1 MLKHLG
7 KILPSNALQVLQ
19 KQLLSRWADD
29 LDHVSIS
36 VALKYY
42 SRDARIGAQIHGLAI
57 SSGLDSYVTVSNSLM
72 NMYCKSGQ
80 FDQAFAIFDS
90 ICNPDTV
97 SWNTVLSGFR
107 RSDRALEFARR
118 MHYSGVIFDAVSYTT
133 VLTFCSDIQELEF
146 GLQLHSIVHKSGLEH
161 ETFVG
166 NALITL
172 YSRCHCLDYAR
183 RVFDEMTQRDLVSW
197 NAMISGLVQEGD
209 CGSEAI
215 WVFVEVLKEGIKLDH
230 VLFSSTISACGHER
244 NLELG
249 QQVHGLAL
257 KTGYETHV
265 SVSNVLM
272 SMYSKCEIIE
282 DANLVFKNMIE
293 RNVISWTTAISMNGV
308 DAVFLYNEM
317 RKDEVYPN
325 DVTFVGLIHA
335 LTVEN
340 LVEGGQTVHGLCV
353 RTGFSSELNVS
364 NCFITMYAKFKS
376 MEEAKKV
383 FDDMNYREII
393 SWNALISGYAQNELC
408 QEALDTFSLSLL
420 ESVPNNFTLGSVLSA
435 IASAEAVPLMQGRR
449 CHCCIIKLGL
459 STDPFISGALVNMYA
474 KRGSIDQSQWVF
486 DEIPQRS
493 LVAWTAIISAHA
505 SHGNYESVMGLFEK
519 MEVAGVHPDSITF
532 LAVLTACGRK
542 GMVDAGLRFFNSMV
556 KEHGIEP
563 SAEHFACMVDMMG
576 RAGRLEE
583 AEEFVQEMPMRPGLS
598 VLQSLLGA
606 CRIHGNVEMGKR
618 VAKALMEMEPM
629 ESGAYVLMS
638 HMYAEK
644 GEWEKVAKI
653 RKGMRVRGVKKEVA
667 FSWVDTGVA
676 DGCMNMHGFTSDDK
690 SHPKAEEICKAVESL
705 GLEMRY
711 LENERECELL
721 RVFC

>member
-1 MLKHLG
+1 MLKRLG
-7 KILPSNALQVLQ
+7 KTLPSKALQVLQ

-29 LDHVSIS
+29 LDHVSVS
-36 VALKYY
+36 VALKYC
-42 SRDARIGAQIHGLAI
+42 SRNARIGTQIHGLGI

-72 NMYCKSGQ
+72 NMYCKSGL
-80 FDQAFAIFDS
+80 FDQALAIFDS
-90 ICNPDTV
+90 ICNPDIV
-97 SWNTVLSGFR
+97 SWNTVLSGFCR
-107 RSDRALEFARR
+107 CDHALEFALR
-118 MHYSGVIFDAVSYTT
+118 MHYSGVIFDAVTYTT

-146 GLQLHSIVHKSGLEH
+146 GLQLHSLIHKSGLEQ

-172 YSRCHCLDYAR
+172 YSRCRCLDYAR

-197 NAMISGLVQEGD
+197 NARISGLVQEGD

-215 WVFVEVLKEGIKLDH
+215 WVFVEMSKEGIERDY
-230 VLFSSTISACGHER
+230 VLFSSAISACGHER

-282 DANLVFKNMIE
+282 DAYLVFENMIE
-293 RNVISWTTAISMNGV
+293 RNVISWTAAISMNGV
-308 DAVFLYNEM
+308 DAVFLFNEM

-335 LTVEN
+335 ITVEN
-340 LVEGGQTVHGLCV
+340 LVEGGKIVHGLCV

-420 ESVPNNFTLGSVLSA
+420 ESVPNSFTLGSVLGA
-435 IASAEAVPLMQGRR
+435 IASAEAASLMQGRQ
-449 CHCCIIKLGL
+449 CHCRIIKLGL
-459 STDPFISGALVNMYA
+459 STDPYISGALVNMYA
-474 KRGSIDQSQWVF
+474 KRGSIDESQWVF

-493 LVAWTAIISAHA
+493 LVAWTAIISAH
-505 SHGNYESVMGLFEK
+505 STHGNYESVMGLFEK

-532 LAVLTACGRK
+532 LAVFTACGRK
-542 GMVDAGLRFFNSMV
+542 GMVDAGLRVFNSMV

-576 RAGRLEE
+576 RAGRVEE
-583 AEEFVQEMPMRPGLS
+583 AEEFVQQMPMRPGLS

-618 VAKALMEMEPM
+618 VAEALMEMEPM
-629 ESGAYVLMS
+629 ESGAYVLIS

-653 RKGMRVRGVKKEVA
+653 RKGMRERGVKKEVA
-667 FSWVDTGVA
+667 FSWVDTGDA

-690 SHPKAEEICKAVESL
+690 SHPKAEEICKMVEGL

-711 LENERECELL
+711 LENEREYELL